1 LTDWEYIFTKSA
13 KKYLKRL
20 TLDNQKRIIKALK
33 SLLVD
38 PSSVDFKPLKG
49 RPEARVRVG
58 DYRIIL
64 RIEPENKQFIVT
76 QIGSR
81 GDVYKG

>member
-1 LTDWEYIFTKSA
+1 LTDWEYIFTNSA
-13 KKYLKRL
+13 KKYLKCL
-20 TLDNQKRIIKALK
+20 TLDNQKRIIKELQN
-33 SLLVD
+33 LLID
-38 PSSVDFKPLKG
+38 PSLVDFKPLRG

-64 RIEPENKQFIVT
+64 RIEAENKRFVIT

-81 GDVYKG
+81 GDIYKG

>member
-1 LTDWEYIFTKSA
+1 MTDWEYIFANPA

-20 TLDNQKRIIKALK
+20 TPDNQKRILKALQN
-33 SLLVD
+33 LLID
-38 PSSVDFKPLKG
+38 SSSVDFNPLKG
-49 RPEARVRVG
+49 RPEARIRVG

-64 RIEPENKQFIVT
+64 RIESENKRFIIT

-81 GDVYKG
+81 GDIYK